1 MADLVSYNDK
11 HNEANGEG
19 NRDGESHNR
28 SWNCGVE
35 GPTDDPA
42 VLALRQRQ
50 RRNLLTTLLLSQG
63 VPMILGGDELK
74 ARRAATTTPTA
85 RTARP
90 RFDWRRPPVPRLV
103 QDLIGLRRAHP
114 VFRRRRWF
122 HHHPIRGTTEIAW
135 LRPDGQPMSDSDWDN
150 GYAKA
155 VGVLL
160 DGEAISTPDRFGGRV
175 VDDTFYVMLNASELD
190 LSWVPPSKARRA
202 ARHGLLDG
210 AAGHRAVHQPGSV
223 SADAALTL
231 LHRSIV
237 VLRSPR
243 PDGL

>member
-1 MADLVSYNDK
+1 M
-11 HNEANGEG
+11 
-19 NRDGESHNR
+19 
-28 SWNCGVE
+28 
-35 GPTDDPA
+35 
-42 VLALRQRQ
+42 
-50 RRNLLTTLLLSQG
+50 
-63 VPMILGGDELK
+63 
-74 ARRAATTTPTA
+74 
-85 RTARP
+85 
-90 RFDWRRPPVPRLV
+90 
-103 QDLIGLRRAHP
+103 
-114 VFRRRRWF
+114 FRRRRWF

-190 LSWVPPSKARRA
+190 LSWVLPSKTRRA
-202 ARHGLLDG
+202 ARHGLPWTVQLDT
-210 AAGHRAVHQPGSV
+210 ALSHQRGSAV
-223 SADAALTL
+223 SADATLTL